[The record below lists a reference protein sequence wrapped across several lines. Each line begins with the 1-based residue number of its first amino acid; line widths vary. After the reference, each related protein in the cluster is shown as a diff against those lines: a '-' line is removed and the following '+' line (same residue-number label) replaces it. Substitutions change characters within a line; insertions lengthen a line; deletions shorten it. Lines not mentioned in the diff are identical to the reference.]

1 MSVLVL
7 VFVIILYAMNTSIHT
22 LAQQLVALC
31 REWKFLEAQET
42 LLHEDCLNIESDG
55 RVVRGREAIMA
66 KEKAFLANIETIHLL
81 EISDPVVADGYFAVQ
96 FHSEL
101 TVKGIGRRS
110 RNEIIVYE
118 VKDGKVIREQFFYH
132 V

>member
-1 MSVLVL
+1 MTN
-7 VFVIILYAMNTSIHT
+7 ITIHA

-31 REWKFLEAQET
+31 RDWKFLEAQAT
-42 LLHEDCLNIESDG
+42 LLHEDCLNIEADG
-55 RVVRGREAIMA
+55 RVVRGRNAIMA
-66 KEKAFLANIETIHLL
+66 KERAFLDNIEAIHLL

-101 TVKGIGRRS
+101 TVKGIGRRK

-118 VKDGKVIREQFFYH
+118 VQGDKIIREQFFYH
-132 V
+132 A

>member
-1 MSVLVL
+1 MS
-7 VFVIILYAMNTSIHT
+7 TPIHT

-31 REWKFLEAQET
+31 RDWKFLEAQAT
-42 LLHEDCLNIESDG
+42 LLHEDAVNIESDG
-55 RVVRGREAIMA
+55 RITRGREAIMA
-66 KEKAFLANIETIHLL
+66 KEKAFLDNIEAVHLL

-118 VKDGKVIREQFFYH
+118 VKDDLVIREQFFYH

>member
-1 MSVLVL
+1 
-7 VFVIILYAMNTSIHT
+7 MNTTIHT

-31 REWKFLEAQET
+31 REWKFLEAQAT
-42 LLHEDCLNIESDG
+42 LLHEDCLNIEADG
-55 RVVRGREAIMA
+55 RVVHGREAIMA
-66 KEKAFLANIETIHLL
+66 KEKAFLDNIEIIHLL
-81 EISDPVVADGYFAVQ
+81 EISDPVVAEGYFAVQ

-101 TVKGIGRRS
+101 TVRGIGRRS

-118 VKDGKVIREQFFYH
+118 VRDGKIIREQFFYH